1 MFEENTTTVIKDFIF
16 VGLTSSPKIQIIL
29 FFIFFLIYVTTLIEN
44 LGMVALIGTSASLH
58 TPMYFFLSSL
68 SILDA
73 CFSSV
78 FAPKMLVNF
87 LADKNSISY
96 TECAIQMY
104 FFIGLGSAEC
114 FLLAAMAYDRYV
126 AICKPLLYPV
136 LMSPKVCILLVA
148 SSYVLGLFHSLI
160 HTIFTFQLSFCGSV
174 ISHFFCD
181 ITALLSLSCS
191 DTYINELLIF
201 YVAGLVE
208 IITILSVAI
217 SYVYILT
224 NIVIGIHSAA
234 GRIKAFS
241 TCTSHLIV
249 VTIFHGAILILH
261 FQPKSSNR
269 SPHQDISDKILA
281 VFYTIVI
288 PLLNPLIYS
297 LRNKEVKDALR
308 TSWRRTWVKIIRFFF
323 LFKKS
328 NSFPNLEE
336 PWFCS

>member
-1 MFEENTTTVIKDFIF
+1 MDVIFEENTTTVVKDFIF
-16 VGLTSSPKIQIIL
+16 VGLTSSPKMQIIL
-29 FFIFFLIYVTTLIEN
+29 FLMFFVIYVTTLIEN
-44 LGMVALIGTSASLH
+44 LGMVALIRASACLH

-87 LADKNSISY
+87 LADKNTISFIG
-96 TECAIQMY
+96 CAIQMY

-136 LMSPKVCILLVA
+136 LMSPTACILLVA
-148 SSYVLGLFHSLI
+148 GSCIIGLLHSLI
-160 HTIFTFQLSFCGSV
+160 HTIFTFQLSFCGSA
-174 ISHFFCD
+174 INHFFCD

-201 YVAGLVE
+201 YIAGLVE
-208 IITILSVAI
+208 IITILSVAV
-217 SYVYILT
+217 SYTYILT
-224 NIVIGIHSAA
+224 NSVIRIHSAS
-234 GRIKAFS
+234 GRVKAFS
-241 TCTSHLIV
+241 TCTSHLTV

-269 SPHQDISDKILA
+269 SLHQGTSDKILA
-281 VFYTIVI
+281 VFYTVVI

-297 LRNKEVKDALR
+297 LRNKEVKGALR
-308 TSWRRTWVKIIRFFF
+308 D
-323 LFKKS
+323 LEKS
-328 NSFPNLEE
+328 LGQND
-336 PWFCS
+336 

>member
-1 MFEENTTTVIKDFIF
+1 MMFEENTTTVVKNFIF
-16 VGLTSSPKIQIIL
+16 VGLTRIPKMQIIL
-29 FFIFFLIYVTTLIEN
+29 FLIFFLIYVTTLIEN
-44 LGMVALIGTSASLH
+44 LGIVALIGTSACLH

-148 SSYVLGLFHSLI
+148 SSYVFGLFHSLI
-160 HTIFTFQLSFCGSV
+160 HTIFTFQLSFYGSV
-174 ISHFFCD
+174 INHFFCD

-208 IITILSVAI
+208 ITTILSVAI

-224 NIVIGIHSAA
+224 NIVIGIHSAT

-241 TCTSHLIV
+241 TCTSHLTV
-249 VTIFHGAILILH
+249 VTIFHGAVLILH

-269 SPHQDISDKILA
+269 SPHQDMSDKILA
-281 VFYTIVI
+281 VFCTIVI

-308 TSWRRTWVKIIRFFF
+308 SSWRRTWVKITRFF

>member
-1 MFEENTTTVIKDFIF
+1 MMLEENTTTAVKDFIF
-16 VGLTSSPKIQIIL
+16 VGLTSSPKMQIIL
-29 FFIFFLIYVTTLIEN
+29 FLIFFLIYVITLIEN
-44 LGMVALIGTSASLH
+44 VGMVALIRTSACLH

-73 CFSSV
+73 
-78 FAPKMLVNF
+78 PKMLANF

-96 TECAIQMY
+96 IGCAIQMY

-126 AICKPLLYPV
+126 AICKPLLYPL
-136 LMSPKVCILLVA
+136 LMSPKACILLVA
-148 SSYVLGLFHSLI
+148 GSYVLGLLHSLI
-160 HTIFTFQLSFCGSV
+160 HTVFTFQLSFCGSV
-174 ISHFFCD
+174 INHFFCD

-217 SYVYILT
+217 SYIYILT

-234 GRIKAFS
+234 GRLKAFS
-241 TCTSHLIV
+241 TCTSHLTV

-269 SPHQDISDKILA
+269 SSHQDMSDKILA
-281 VFYTIVI
+281 IFYTIVI

-297 LRNKEVKDALR
+297 LRNKEVKDVLR
-308 TSWRRTWVKIIRFFF
+308 SSWRRAWAKIIKYV
-323 LFKKS
+323 LF
-328 NSFPNLEE
+328 
-336 PWFCS
+336 